1 MRVLANVQIDQNK
14 AVKTFAFENPKYLG
28 DPLNIIRI
36 LNQKGAQEIVLTDLS
51 ASRSKDLNYGL
62 IKYIADE
69 VSVPFSYGGGI
80 SDRTDTKLL
89 ASLGVERFLVNSSF
103 YKSPDVVN
111 KLVQDLGSSSVSF
124 SLDITRSKVF
134 GEGTH
139 FTHSASNFSSDLNF
153 SQICERIRSLDI
165 GEVIFRFV
173 EIDGSD
179 GSQTLDLYAS
189 FFQEFEKEISTIRER
204 QILIGTGV
212 RNIKLA
218 QDMVNEFEVD
228 GCVVGS
234 MVSFAGSGSGV
245 LISFP
250 NAFSIIHNPI

>member
-14 AVKTFAFENPKYLG
+14 AIKTFAFEEWKYLG

-36 LNQKGAQEIVLTDLS
+36 LNQKGAQEIILTDLL
-51 ASRSKDLNYGL
+51 ASRSKEINYEL

-80 SDRTDTKLL
+80 SGATDVKLL

-103 YKSPDVVN
+103 YQSPEIVDE
-111 KLVQDLGSSSVSF
+111 LVKNLGSSSVSF
-124 SLDITRSKVF
+124 SLDISGQKF
-134 GEGTH
+134 SNQELH
-139 FTHSASNFSSDLNF
+139 FTHTGAKFNSNLGFSE
-153 SQICERIRSLDI
+153 ICDRIRTLDV
-165 GEVIFRFV
+165 GEIVFRIV
-173 EIDGSD
+173 DVDGSD
-179 GSQTLDLYAS
+179 GSRTLELYKS
-189 FFQEFEKEISTIRER
+189 FFENFEKEISTIRER

-212 RNIKLA
+212 RNVALAEKL
-218 QDMVNEFEVD
+218 VNELEVD

-234 MVSFAGSGSGV
+234 MVSFAGAGSGV

-250 NAFSIIHNPI
+250 KAFSVI

>member
-14 AVKTFAFENPKYLG
+14 AIKTFAFENPKYLG

-36 LNQKGAQEIVLTDLS
+36 LNQKGAQEIVLTDLG
-51 ASRSKDLNYGL
+51 ASRSKALNYDL

-69 VSVPFSYGGGI
+69 VTVPFSYGGGI

-103 YKSPDVVN
+103 YQSPDVVDN
-111 KLVQDLGSSSVSF
+111 LVKDLGSSSVSF
-124 SLDITRSKVF
+124 SLDISISGNF
-134 GEGTH
+134 GKGIY
-139 FTHSASNFSSDLNF
+139 FTHSASKFSSDLNF
-153 SQICERIRSLDI
+153 SQICERIRLLNI
-165 GEVIFRFV
+165 GEVIFRIV

-212 RNIKLA
+212 RNVKLA
-218 QDMVNEFEVD
+218 QDVVSKLEVD

-250 NAFSIIHNPI
+250 KAFNIALNLI

>member
-14 AVKTFAFENPKYLG
+14 AVKTFAFEEPKYLG

-36 LNQKGAQEIVLTDLS
+36 LDQKGAQEIILTDLF
-51 ASRSKDLNYGL
+51 ASRSKQINYEL

-80 SDRTDTKLL
+80 SGSTDIKLL

-103 YKSPDVVN
+103 YHSPDIVDE
-111 KLVQDLGSSSVSF
+111 LVKNLGSSSVSF
-124 SLDITRSKVF
+124 SLDISGKKF
-134 GEGTH
+134 SNQELC
-139 FTHSASNFSSDLNF
+139 FTHTGATTTSTMSFSE
-153 SQICERIRSLDI
+153 ICDRIRSIDV
-165 GEVIFRFV
+165 GEIVFRIV
-173 EIDGSD
+173 DIDGSD
-179 GSQTLDLYAS
+179 GSRTLDLYKS
-189 FFQEFEKEISTIRER
+189 FFENFKKEISTIRER

-212 RNIKLA
+212 RHVAIAEMLVDELK
-218 QDMVNEFEVD
+218 VD

-234 MVSFAGSGSGV
+234 MVSFEGSGTGV

-250 NAFSIIHNPI
+250 KAFSVI